1 LRRAVGSKVSDNR
14 SQGTGRPEVKKIR
27 KPFIAPQI
35 KEEASLVGVTLISGG
50 SPTRVHGESHKKHG
64 KNNEQH
70 GHSHH
75 S

>member
-1 LRRAVGSKVSDNR
+1 M
-14 SQGTGRPEVKKIR
+14 KKIR
-27 KPFIAPQI
+27 KPFVAPQI

-50 SPTRVHGESHKKHG
+50 SPTRVHGESHKQHG